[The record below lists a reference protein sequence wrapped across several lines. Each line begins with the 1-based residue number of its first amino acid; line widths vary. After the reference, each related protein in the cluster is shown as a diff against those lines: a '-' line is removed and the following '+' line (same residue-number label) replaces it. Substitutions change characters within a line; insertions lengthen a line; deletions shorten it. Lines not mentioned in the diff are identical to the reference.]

1 VSIHIVGAWL
11 FGVLLMTA
19 SANSFAASAG
29 KNAGNTAVS
38 NRWDST
44 WFDYERPDRLIVEE
58 STPTAAQVD
67 YTRRPP
73 QRDVSADEKL
83 TASAKPARPRA
94 VGPLD
99 VVHLRFRDAGGDVVP
114 ALLCTPRG
122 KQGPF
127 PVVIA
132 VHGLTSNKA
141 QVCAQIAPALAER
154 GFAVLSADM
163 PRHGERPG
171 DPRSVLDRSNPFE
184 AFALFHQAVVDVR
197 QLIDLAESRP
207 ELDTRDGV
215 VLAGYSM
222 GSWVNSVAG
231 PADPRVRAMVLMVG
245 GATEMPPAARLVPQI
260 AATDPRL
267 AIAHFAGKPLLM
279 LGGKRDYVV
288 TPDMVKRL
296 YAAAGEPKELVWYD
310 SGHLLT
316 EEAYEKA
323 AEWVANLRPRVA
335 GAGRSVAGVG
345 SVLGGYGSV
354 KDRENTP

>member
-1 VSIHIVGAWL
+1 
-11 FGVLLMTA
+11 MTICTNA
-19 SANSFAASAG
+19 LAARAG
-29 KNAGNTAVS
+29 KAPERNG
-38 NRWDST
+38 WDSK
-44 WFDYERPDRLIVEE
+44 WFDYERPADLAVQA

-73 QRDVSADEKL
+73 QQLAAAEANVGATVE
-83 TASAKPARPRA
+83 PARPRA

-99 VVHLRFRDAGGDVVP
+99 VVHLRFRDAEGDVVP

-122 KQGPF
+122 KKGPF
-127 PVVIA
+127 PVVVA

-141 QVCAQIAPALAER
+141 QVCAQIAPALAKR

-171 DPRSVLDRSNPFE
+171 DPRSVVDRSNPFE
-184 AFALFHQAVVDVR
+184 AFALFRQAVVDVR

-207 ELDTRDGV
+207 ELDARPGV

-222 GSWVNSVAG
+222 GSWINSVAG
-231 PADPRVRAMVLMVG
+231 PADPRVKAMVLMVG
-245 GATEMPPAARLVPQI
+245 GATELPPAAMMIPQV

-267 AIAHFAGKPLLM
+267 AIAHFGGKPLLM
-279 LGGKRDYVV
+279 LGATKDYVV

-296 YAAAGEPKELVWYD
+296 YAAAAEPKELVWYD
-310 SGHLLT
+310 AGHLLT

-323 AEWVANLRPRVA
+323 AEWVAGLRRTSA
-335 GAGRSVAGVG
+335 AR
-345 SVLGGYGSV
+345 
-354 KDRENTP
+354 

>member
-1 VSIHIVGAWL
+1 MRPQVRVV
-11 FGVLLMTA
+11 FGVLLMTIYTNA
-19 SANSFAASAG
+19 LAARAG
-29 KNAGNTAVS
+29 KAPERNG
-38 NRWDST
+38 WDSK
-44 WFDYERPDRLIVEE
+44 WFDYERPADLAVQA

-73 QRDVSADEKL
+73 QQLAAAEANVGA
-83 TASAKPARPRA
+83 AVQPARPRA

-99 VVHLRFRDAGGDVVP
+99 VVHLRFRDAEGDVVP

-122 KQGPF
+122 KKGPF
-127 PVVIA
+127 PVVVA

-141 QVCAQIAPALAER
+141 QVCAQIAPALAKR

-171 DPRSVLDRSNPFE
+171 DPRSVVDRSNPLE
-184 AFALFHQAVVDVR
+184 AFALFRQAVVDVR

-207 ELDTRDGV
+207 ELDARPGV

-222 GSWVNSVAG
+222 GSWINSVAG
-231 PADPRVRAMVLMVG
+231 PADPRVKAMVLMVG
-245 GATEMPPAARLVPQI
+245 GATELPPAAMMIPQV

-267 AIAHFAGKPLLM
+267 AIAHFGGKPLLM
-279 LGGKRDYVV
+279 LGATKDYVV

-296 YAAAGEPKELVWYD
+296 YAAAAEPKELLWYD
-310 SGHLLT
+310 AGHLLT

-323 AEWVANLRPRVA
+323 AEWVAGLRRTSA
-335 GAGRSVAGVG
+335 AR
-345 SVLGGYGSV
+345 
-354 KDRENTP
+354 